1 MLNLRLLFKNQK
13 KLTLSLVFKWL
24 DISELKMPK
33 LVDLCVISDSYEL
46 EQNHPAVL
54 PYQRNETVRSVALT
68 PYSPE
73 IQEWKKW
80 LFQ

>member
-68 PYSPE
+68 PSPFKV
-73 IQEWKKW
+73 KKYQSN
-80 LFQ
+80 F